1 MGGPNDQGMS
11 STLFHFELKIL
22 EHLTMVSRAWLA
34 SNRNP
39 YSSLSI
45 RIMLSLNDF
54 VHLYHVYASV
64 MKFCAQIIKTET
76 LNPLKY
82 PPNPT
87 AETLTLEKSPNPTQT
102 LTLRSKAEGPG
113 LT

>member
-1 MGGPNDQGMS
+1 MA
-11 STLFHFELKIL
+11 LKIKVRHVLWFLFELKIL
-22 EHLTMVSRAWLA
+22 EHLTMASGAWLA
-34 SNRNP
+34 LNRNP

-76 LNPLKY
+76 L
-82 PPNPT
+82 
-87 AETLTLEKSPNPTQT
+87 TLEKSPNPTQT